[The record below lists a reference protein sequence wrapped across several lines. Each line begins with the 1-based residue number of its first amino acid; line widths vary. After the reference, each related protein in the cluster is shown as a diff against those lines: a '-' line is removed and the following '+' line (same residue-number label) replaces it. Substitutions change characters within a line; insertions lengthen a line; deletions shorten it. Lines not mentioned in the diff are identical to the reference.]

1 MYGGPYKGREQDL
14 IQQREPM
21 QQSGARQKEKKQR
34 GDPSAAS
41 LLLAL
46 AAPLL
51 ARLAHSKN
59 ASEWENVL
67 MLLLF
72 FFARL
77 LHILWCPEFFQNLT
91 KIRQECYVPSGY
103 PTRSHNFIPHGETT
117 AKIIIIKNRRTS
129 SIEI

>member
-1 MYGGPYKGREQDL
+1 
-14 IQQREPM
+14 M

-72 FFARL
+72 FSLVFY
-77 LHILWCPEFFQNLT
+77 ISFGVQNFS
-91 KIRQECYVPSGY
+91 KI
-103 PTRSHNFIPHGETT
+103 
-117 AKIIIIKNRRTS
+117 
-129 SIEI
+129 